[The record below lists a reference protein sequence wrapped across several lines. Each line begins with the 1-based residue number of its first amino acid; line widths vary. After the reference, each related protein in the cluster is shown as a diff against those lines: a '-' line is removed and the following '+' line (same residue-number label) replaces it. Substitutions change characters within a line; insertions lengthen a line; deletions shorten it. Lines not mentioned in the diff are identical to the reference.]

1 MQYHDFDVWLNSHN
15 PDLGG
20 YPLRAS
26 CEQQGEFPDVCSIDP
41 DSGPIQ
47 EMRSR
52 LIRED
57 TDKAV
62 LTEFGALLYSA
73 VFFAKDRTI
82 GSLFER
88 CHGAFLSRGEGI
100 RIRLRIEP
108 PKLASLP
115 WELLYYQLG
124 KCFLAVSAKTPVI
137 RYIELMQPNLGLT
150 AQLPLRMLVVAPQ
163 GSGLDIRTETGNLS
177 EAIKGMEKQVTTRV
191 LDKDVTYAAIREAL
205 HEDFHV
211 LHFIGHGEFQ
221 NELPFLVLDD
231 GRGGSEAVDHERFGG
246 LFTNH
251 DTMKLVVLNSC
262 KGAQVSSTEPLLG
275 MASQLVKCGVPAVIA
290 MQYEIGDDQAIL
302 FAREFYGNL
311 FRGPDKGQVEIAVSK
326 ARNSLLQDFP
336 DDRVLSTPV
345 LFSRASKGMLFEL
358 SSGNPLKDFPRGAAR
373 LDTVDAIIQTREEN
387 LRILNSE
394 PEKTEEIR
402 KAIREEE
409 SELKSARVRLA
420 LGITWAVLVTPLI
433 FAVSRLAV
441 FDRLPRWL
449 KMESYAVWLVDGLFP
464 KSFSDQIVMVP
475 MTERTA
481 GRFNRSLK
489 DGNWRGEHAKLLEKL
504 SLAGA
509 KVVFFDLYFR
519 KPKEFDDEL
528 SQAMRRARARGT
540 SVVVGVVDAPG
551 GDPEIAPALK
561 GAVMRDWGLLC
572 IGEAQ
577 DSADLVPLVV
587 AKTGSTPEPLPS
599 VALAAVAAYRGW
611 TILGLDE
618 RTRSVLVK
626 TGSGA
631 LQRVGVSSLETLRQ
645 DQKFCNVLG
654 AGDLAANRIIDFTP
668 SEDLRDP
675 KRRLAYEDVLA
686 WSATTAPDLHG
697 KIVVVGI
704 EVPSEKL
711 VVLRGFIRHERYGY
725 KLHADAIN
733 TILSGVTIRTLGVGW
748 QFLIILILSMAGALV
763 WVWQPDRRW
772 VRWAALAAVI
782 LVYFAA
788 ATWAYGSYRVLLNTV
803 YPLLALLVCYG
814 FQRRLR
820 RLPWRSA
827 IWRFNRAP
835 AATAA

>member
-1 MQYHDFDVWLNSHN
+1 
-15 PDLGG
+15 
-20 YPLRAS
+20 
-26 CEQQGEFPDVCSIDP
+26 
-41 DSGPIQ
+41 
-47 EMRSR
+47 
-52 LIRED
+52 
-57 TDKAV
+57 
-62 LTEFGALLYSA
+62 
-73 VFFAKDRTI
+73 
-82 GSLFER
+82 
-88 CHGAFLSRGEGI
+88 
-100 RIRLRIEP
+100 
-108 PKLASLP
+108 
-115 WELLYYQLG
+115 
-124 KCFLAVSAKTPVI
+124 
-137 RYIELMQPNLGLT
+137 
-150 AQLPLRMLVVAPQ
+150 
-163 GSGLDIRTETGNLS
+163 
-177 EAIKGMEKQVTTRV
+177 
-191 LDKDVTYAAIREAL
+191 
-205 HEDFHV
+205 
-211 LHFIGHGEFQ
+211 
-221 NELPFLVLDD
+221 
-231 GRGGSEAVDHERFGG
+231 
-246 LFTNH
+246 
-251 DTMKLVVLNSC
+251 
-262 KGAQVSSTEPLLG
+262 
-275 MASQLVKCGVPAVIA
+275 
-290 MQYEIGDDQAIL
+290 
-302 FAREFYGNL
+302 
-311 FRGPDKGQVEIAVSK
+311 
-326 ARNSLLQDFP
+326 
-336 DDRVLSTPV
+336 
-345 LFSRASKGMLFEL
+345 
-358 SSGNPLKDFPRGAAR
+358 
-373 LDTVDAIIQTREEN
+373 
-387 LRILNSE
+387 
-394 PEKTEEIR
+394 
-402 KAIREEE
+402 
-409 SELKSARVRLA
+409 
-420 LGITWAVLVTPLI
+420 VTPLI